1 METKIKIDISIEG
14 TPITHFSS
22 FNLEQR
28 FNEHHTFQLRF
39 NHDQIENTNK
49 ITLERSKEFIG
60 KNLTV
65 QFGRGEDY
73 EHQFI
78 GKITRVEIAQSHGF
92 QGDIVVSGFSPSVLI
107 DRGPDLGSY
116 LNKDLKTIVEKAT
129 ADAPQNDL
137 SMNIAPAYTAPID
150 YIIQYRESDF
160 EFINRL
166 SAEYHEWFYYDGV
179 KLNFGKP
186 QKLDEAT
193 LIYGRDLHSLQY
205 GMQIAPLNYQKFSYH
220 PQQDELLRSQPS
232 GNSGGSPDLS
242 HAIAASNQVYSKRYN
257 EPLEVRV
264 NSQKEIDTFVNDE
277 HKAIVSELL
286 SIMGNGDNPR
296 VKLGS
301 IVSISTSMRAITG
314 FEVQDFGK
322 FLVTA
327 VFHQLDGVGHYQNT
341 FEGVSA
347 DSEKLTVRKVEKPIA
362 DMQLANVIDNE
373 DPQKQGR
380 IKVQF
385 KWQCT
390 SNDVTEWLRVMSP
403 NAGHG
408 DTGKNRGFL
417 VIPEKGDQVI
427 VAFEEGNIA
436 RPVVMGSV
444 YHGKNVD
451 SGGFTNSNIKGMT
464 SRKGSALS
472 FDDLTHALSLGT
484 SAANFLNIKNGQ
496 SLLTAQAGNKI
507 VIHSG
512 SSTIT
517 MDKEGNISIVGKN
530 ISINGSESIDLQ
542 SPKITVGN
550 LAPSEGATPEQM
562 AAATQT
568 VDIKGKVI
576 TIEGEDLID
585 QLAKGVVISASEED
599 LIIDGQ
605 KNVNLSASTVAS
617 ITGGKVQINK
627 A

>member
-22 FNLEQR
+22 FNLDQR

-49 ITLERSKEFIG
+49 ITLEKSKDFIG

-92 QGDIVVSGFSPSVLI
+92 QGDIVVSGFSPSILI

-137 SMNIAPAYTAPID
+137 SMNIAPAYTSPID

-205 GMQIAPLNYQKFSYH
+205 GMQIAPLNYKKFSYH
-220 PQQDELLRSQPS
+220 SQQDELLSAQPS

-242 HAIAASNQVYSKRYN
+242 HAIEASNQVYSKRYN

-286 SIMGNGDNPR
+286 NIMGNGDNPR

-301 IVSISTSMRAITG
+301 IVSISTSMRGITG

-327 VFHQLDGVGHYQNT
+327 VYHQLDGVGHYQNT

-347 DSEKLTVRKVEKPIA
+347 DSEKLSVKQAQKPSP

-380 IKVQF
+380 VKVQF

-390 SNDVTEWLRVMSP
+390 SNDPTEWLRVMTP
-403 NAGHG
+403 DAGTS
-408 DTGKNRGFL
+408 DKVSRNRGF
-417 VIPEKGDQVI
+417 VFVPEKGDQVI

-436 RPVVMGSV
+436 RPVILGSV
-444 YHGKNVD
+444 FHGK
-451 SGGFTNSNIKGMT
+451 SGIGGGGGNNSKSLSSKSGHSLNLNDAGGITFIDKSKLNHIEIDGTNQITVTADKTIKLVTGGEGGSSITLNSN
-464 SRKGSALS
+464 
-472 FDDLTHALSLGT
+472 GT
-484 SAANFLNIKNGQ
+484 I
-496 SLLTAQAGNKI
+496 
-507 VIHSG
+507 
-512 SSTIT
+512 
-517 MDKEGNISIVGKN
+517 DIVGKIIN
-530 ISINGSESIDLQ
+530 IQGTESINANAGEMTGTTVNIGKKGTTGV
-542 SPKITVGN
+542 KI
-550 LAPSEGATPEQM
+550 E
-562 AAATQT
+562 
-568 VDIKGKVI
+568 
-576 TIEGEDLID
+576 
-585 QLAKGVVISASEED
+585 
-599 LIIDGQ
+599 
-605 KNVNLSASTVAS
+605 ASTVLSDAQGEQKL
-617 ITGGKVQINK
+617 TGKPVNIN
-627 A
+627 

>member
-22 FNLEQR
+22 FNLDQR

-49 ITLERSKEFIG
+49 ITLERSKDFIG

-92 QGDIVVSGFSPSVLI
+92 QGDIVVSGFSPSILI

-137 SMNIAPAYTAPID
+137 SMNIAPTYKSPID

-166 SAEYHEWFYYDGV
+166 SAEYHEWFYYDGM

-186 QKLDEAT
+186 AKLDEAT

-205 GMQIAPLNYQKFSYH
+205 GMQIAPLNYKKFSYH
-220 PQQDELLRSQPS
+220 SQQDELLSSQPS

-242 HAIAASNQVYSKRYN
+242 HAIDASNQVYSKRYN

-301 IVSISTSMRAITG
+301 IVSISTSMRGITG

-327 VFHQLDGVGHYQNT
+327 VYHQLDGVGHYQNT

-347 DSEKLTVRKVEKPIA
+347 DSEKLSVKQAQKPSP
-362 DMQLANVIDNE
+362 DMQLAIVTDND

-390 SNDVTEWLRVMSP
+390 SNDVTEWLRVMTP
-403 NAGHG
+403 DAGTS
-408 DTGKNRGFL
+408 DKVSRNRGF
-417 VIPEKGDQVI
+417 VFVPEKGDQVI

-436 RPVVMGSV
+436 RPVVLGSV
-444 YHGKNVD
+444 FHGK
-451 SGGFTNSNIKGMT
+451 SGIGGGGGNNSKSLSSKSGHSLNLNDAGGITFIDKSKLNHIEIDGESKITVTADKTIKLVTGESSITLNSN
-464 SRKGSALS
+464 
-472 FDDLTHALSLGT
+472 GT
-484 SAANFLNIKNGQ
+484 I
-496 SLLTAQAGNKI
+496 
-507 VIHSG
+507 
-512 SSTIT
+512 
-517 MDKEGNISIVGKN
+517 DIVGKIIN
-530 ISINGSESIDLQ
+530 IQGTEAINANAGE
-542 SPKITVGN
+542 
-550 LAPSEGATPEQM
+550 M
-562 AAATQT
+562 AGDAVNIGKKAQT
-568 VDIKGKVI
+568 VIKVEASTKDVQTSGAL
-576 TIEGEDLID
+576 TMASD
-585 QLAKGVVISASEED
+585 ATISAT
-599 LIIDGQ
+599 
-605 KNVNLSASTVAS
+605 STGLQT
-617 ITGGKVQINK
+617 ITGKPVNIN
-627 A
+627 

>member
-49 ITLERSKEFIG
+49 ITLEKSKEFIG

-92 QGDIVVSGFSPSVLI
+92 QGDIVLSGFSPSILI

-137 SMNIAPAYTAPID
+137 SMNIAPSYTSPID

-186 QKLDEAT
+186 AKLDEAT

-205 GMQIAPLNYQKFSYH
+205 GMQIAPLNYKKFSYH
-220 PQQDELLRSQPS
+220 SQQDELLSSQPA

-242 HAIAASNQVYSKRYN
+242 HAIEASNQVYSKRYN

-277 HKAIVSELL
+277 HKTIVSELL
-286 SIMGNGDNPR
+286 NIMGNGDNPR

-301 IVSISTSMRAITG
+301 IVSISTSMRGITG

-327 VFHQLDGVGHYQNT
+327 IYHQLDGVGHYQNT

-347 DSEKLTVRKVEKPIA
+347 DSEKLSVKQAQKPSP
-362 DMQLANVIDNE
+362 DMQLAMVLDND

-390 SNDVTEWLRVMSP
+390 SNDPTEWLRVMSP

-417 VIPEKGDQVI
+417 VVPEKGDQVI
-427 VAFEEGNIA
+427 VGFEEGNVA
-436 RPVVMGSV
+436 RPVVIGSV
-444 YHGKNVD
+444 YHGNNVD

-464 SRKGSALS
+464 SRKGSHLK
-472 FDDLTHALSLGT
+472 FDDAAHALSLATSSSNIIHVHEGEGIVETKAASIVSQSSGKNAVVIQSEPGT
-484 SAANFLNIKNGQ
+484 IGVAAENQIGLVSDGNGINITKKDGSILISAKQSITLQCGQ
-496 SLLTAQAGNKI
+496 SIIKLEPTKI
-507 VIHSG
+507 
-512 SSTIT
+512 TIT
-517 MDKEGNISIVGKN
+517 
-530 ISINGSESIDLQ
+530 
-542 SPKITVGN
+542 SPK
-550 LAPSEGATPEQM
+550 
-562 AAATQT
+562 
-568 VDIKGKVI
+568 VDI
-576 TIEGEDLID
+576 
-585 QLAKGVVISASEED
+585 
-599 LIIDGQ
+599 
-605 KNVNLSASTVAS
+605 N
-617 ITGGKVQINK
+617 
-627 A
+627 

>member
-22 FNLEQR
+22 FSLEQR
-28 FNEHHTFQLRF
+28 FNEHHKFQLRF

-49 ITLERSKEFIG
+49 ITLDRSKDFIG

-92 QGDIVVSGFSPSVLI
+92 LGDIVVSGFSPSILI

-137 SMNIAPAYTAPID
+137 SMNIAPAYTSPID

-205 GMQIAPLNYQKFSYH
+205 GMQIAPLNYRKFSYH
-220 PQQDELLRSQPS
+220 PQQDELLSSQPS
-232 GNSGGSPDLS
+232 GGNGGGSPDLS
-242 HAIAASNQVYSKRYN
+242 HAIEASNQVYSKRYN

-286 SIMGNGDNPR
+286 NIMGNGDNPR

-301 IVSISTSMRAITG
+301 VVSISTSMRGLSG

-327 VFHQLDGVGHYQNT
+327 VYHQLDGVGHYQNT

-347 DSEKLTVRKVEKPIA
+347 DSEKLSVRQAQKPSP
-362 DMQLANVIDNE
+362 DMQLAIVVDND

-380 IKVQF
+380 VKVQF

-390 SNDVTEWLRVMSP
+390 SNDPTEWLRVMSP

-417 VIPEKGDQVI
+417 VVPEKGDQVI

-436 RPVVMGSV
+436 RPVIMGSV
-444 YHGKNVD
+444 YHSNNVD

-464 SRKGSALS
+464 SRKGSSLI
-472 FDDLTHALSLGT
+472 FNDLGHHLTLGT
-484 SAANFLNIKNGQ
+484 NQANYINIKNGDQ
-496 SLLTAQAGNKI
+496 LLTAEAGSKI
-507 VIHSG
+507 IIHTG
-512 SSTIT
+512 DSTIT
-517 MDKEGNISIVGKN
+517 LEKNGNISLVGKN
-530 ISINGSESIDLQ
+530 IFILGSESVEIQ

-550 LAPSEGATPEQM
+550 IAGTTASGKQAVG
-562 AAATQT
+562 ATQT
-568 VDIKGKVI
+568 IDVKGKTI
-576 TIEGEDLID
+576 NIEGEE
-585 QLAKGVVISASEED
+585 QLNEKSQVLTAEGSMSHHIKSGKIVAVAGGAETNISGD
-599 LIIDGQ
+599 
-605 KNVNLSASTVAS
+605 TV
-617 ITGGKVQINK
+617 KINS
-627 A
+627 

>member
-39 NHDQIENTNK
+39 NHDQIENTNR
-49 ITLERSKEFIG
+49 ITLDKSKDFIG

-78 GKITRVEIAQSHGF
+78 GKIARVEIAQSHGF
-92 QGDIVVSGFSPSVLI
+92 QGDIVISGFSPSILI

-116 LNKDLKTIVEKAT
+116 LNKDLKAIVEKAT

-137 SMNIAPAYTAPID
+137 SMNIAPTYTSPID

-186 QKLDEAT
+186 TKLDEST

-220 PQQDELLRSQPS
+220 SQQDKLLSSAPTANTS
-232 GNSGGSPDLS
+232 GSPDLS
-242 HAIAASNQVYSKRYN
+242 HAIEASNQVYSKRYN

-264 NSQKEIDTFVNDE
+264 NTQKEIDTFVNDE
-277 HKAIVSELL
+277 HNAIVSELL
-286 SIMGNGDNPR
+286 TIMGNGNNPR

-301 IVSISTSMRAITG
+301 IVNISTSMRALTG

-322 FLVTA
+322 FLVTS

-347 DSEKLTVRKVEKPIA
+347 DSEKLLVKQAQKPSP
-362 DMQLANVIDNE
+362 DMQLAIVLDND
-373 DPQKQGR
+373 DPKKQGR

-390 SNDVTEWLRVMSP
+390 SNDPTEWLRVMSP

-417 VIPEKGDQVI
+417 VVPEKGDQVM

-436 RPVVMGSV
+436 RPVVIGSV
-444 YHGKNVD
+444 YHGNNVD
-451 SGGFTNSNIKGMT
+451 SGGFVNSNIKGMT
-464 SRKGSALS
+464 SRRGSSLI
-472 FDDLTHALSLGT
+472 FNDLGHHLTLGT
-484 SAANFLNIKNGQ
+484 NKANYINIRNGEQ
-496 SLLTAQAGNKI
+496 LITTEAGSKI
-507 VIHSG
+507 VIHTG
-512 SSTIT
+512 ESTVT
-517 MDKEGNISIVGKN
+517 LEKNGTISLVGKN
-530 ISINGSESIDLQ
+530 IFILGTESVEIQ

-550 LAPSEGATPEQM
+550 IAGTTASGEQQVGP
-562 AAATQT
+562 TET
-568 VDIKGKVI
+568 LDIKSKALKLEGENTLEETTKVFTAHGSDSNTVSSDQKVI
-576 TIEGEDLID
+576 
-585 QLAKGVVISASEED
+585 ISGGPLTDIS
-599 LIIDGQ
+599 GT
-605 KNVNLSASTVAS
+605 NV
-617 ITGGKVQINK
+617 KINS
-627 A
+627 

>member
-14 TPITHFSS
+14 SPITHFLS

-49 ITLERSKEFIG
+49 ITLERSKNFIG

-78 GKITRVEIAQSHGF
+78 GKISRVEIVQSHGF
-92 QGDIVVSGFSPSVLI
+92 QGDIVLSGFSPSILI

-137 SMNIAPAYTAPID
+137 SMNIAPTYTSPID

-186 QKLDEAT
+186 AKLDEAM

-205 GMQIAPLNYQKFSYH
+205 GMQIAPLNYKKFFYH
-220 PQQDELLRSQPS
+220 SQQDELLSSQPA

-242 HAIAASNQVYSKRYN
+242 HAIGASNQVYSKRYN

-286 SIMGNGDNPR
+286 NIMGNGDNPR

-301 IVSISTSMRAITG
+301 IVSISTSMRGITG

-327 VFHQLDGVGHYQNT
+327 IYHQLDGVGHYQNT

-347 DSEKLTVRKVEKPIA
+347 DSEKLTVKQAQKPSP
-362 DMQLANVIDNE
+362 DMQLAIVTDNN

-390 SNDVTEWLRVMSP
+390 SNDVTEWLRVMTP
-403 NAGHG
+403 DAG
-408 DTGKNRGFL
+408 TSEKVSRNRGF
-417 VIPEKGDQVI
+417 VFVPEIGDQVI
-427 VAFEEGNIA
+427 VAFEEGNVA
-436 RPVVMGSV
+436 RPVVLGSV
-444 YHGKNVD
+444 FHGK
-451 SGGFTNSNIKGMT
+451 SGIGGGGGNNSKSLSSKSGHSLNLNDAGGITFIDKSKLNHIEIDGTNQITVTADKTIKLVTGGEGGSSITLNSN
-464 SRKGSALS
+464 
-472 FDDLTHALSLGT
+472 GT
-484 SAANFLNIKNGQ
+484 I
-496 SLLTAQAGNKI
+496 
-507 VIHSG
+507 
-512 SSTIT
+512 
-517 MDKEGNISIVGKN
+517 DIVGKIVN
-530 ISINGSESIDLQ
+530 IQGTESINANAGEMTGSTVNIGKKGQ
-542 SPKITVGN
+542 TGVKI
-550 LAPSEGATPEQM
+550 E
-562 AAATQT
+562 
-568 VDIKGKVI
+568 
-576 TIEGEDLID
+576 
-585 QLAKGVVISASEED
+585 
-599 LIIDGQ
+599 
-605 KNVNLSASTVAS
+605 ASTVLSDAQGEQKL
-617 ITGGKVQINK
+617 TGKPVNIN
-627 A
+627 

>member
-22 FNLEQR
+22 FNLDQR

-49 ITLERSKEFIG
+49 ITLERSKDFIG

-92 QGDIVVSGFSPSVLI
+92 QGDIVVSGFSPSILI

-137 SMNIAPAYTAPID
+137 SMNIAPAYTSPID
-150 YIIQYRESDF
+150 YLIQYRESDF

-186 QKLDEAT
+186 AKLDEAT

-205 GMQIAPLNYQKFSYH
+205 GMQIAPLNYKKFSYH
-220 PQQDELLRSQPS
+220 SQQDELLSSQPS

-242 HAIAASNQVYSKRYN
+242 HAIDASNQVYSKRYN

-286 SIMGNGDNPR
+286 NIMGNGDNPR

-301 IVSISTSMRAITG
+301 IVSISTSMRGITG

-327 VFHQLDGVGHYQNT
+327 VYHQLDGVGHYQNT

-347 DSEKLTVRKVEKPIA
+347 DSEKLSVKHAQKPSP
-362 DMQLANVIDNE
+362 DMQLAIVLDND
-373 DPQKQGR
+373 DPKKQGR
-380 IKVQF
+380 VKVQF

-390 SNDVTEWLRVMSP
+390 SNDPTEWLRVMSP

-417 VIPEKGDQVI
+417 VVPEKGDQVI
-427 VAFEEGNIA
+427 VAFEEGNVA
-436 RPVVMGSV
+436 RPVIMGSV
-444 YHGKNVD
+444 YHGNNVD
-451 SGGFTNSNIKGMT
+451 SGGFVNSNIKGMT
-464 SRKGSALS
+464 SRRGSTLI
-472 FDDLTHALSLGT
+472 FNDDRHHLTLGT
-484 SAANFLNIKNGQ
+484 NKANYIKIQNGEQ
-496 SLLTAQAGNKI
+496 FLTAEAGSKI
-507 VIHSG
+507 VVHTG

-517 MDKEGNISIVGKN
+517 LDKDGNISISGKN
-530 ISINGSESIDLQ
+530 ISILGTQSVDIQ
-542 SPKITVGN
+542 SPKITMGN
-550 LAPSEGATPEQM
+550 LAPAEGATKEQT
-562 AAATQT
+562 AAATNTIDIKAKKIDIEAENELKEHAQVIRSDSKLMT
-568 VDIKGKVI
+568 KIKAGSYIEVDGGKVTDIKG
-576 TIEGEDLID
+576 
-585 QLAKGVVISASEED
+585 
-599 LIIDGQ
+599 
-605 KNVNLSASTVAS
+605 STAVR
-617 ITGGKVQINK
+617 IN
-627 A
+627 

>member
-1 METKIKIDISIEG
+1 METKIRIDISIEG

-22 FNLEQR
+22 FNLDQR

-49 ITLERSKEFIG
+49 ITLERSKDFIG

-92 QGDIVVSGFSPSVLI
+92 QGDIVVSGFSPSILI

-137 SMNIAPAYTAPID
+137 SMNIAPAYTSPID

-186 QKLDEAT
+186 AKLDEAT

-205 GMQIAPLNYQKFSYH
+205 GMQIAPLNYKKFSYH
-220 PQQDELLRSQPS
+220 SQQDELLSSQPS

-242 HAIAASNQVYSKRYN
+242 HAIDASNQVYSKRYN

-286 SIMGNGDNPR
+286 NIMGNGDNPR

-301 IVSISTSMRAITG
+301 IVSISTSMRGITG

-327 VFHQLDGVGHYQNT
+327 VYHQLDGVGHYQNT

-347 DSEKLTVRKVEKPIA
+347 DSEKLAVKQVQKPSP
-362 DMQLANVIDNE
+362 DMQLANVVDND

-380 IKVQF
+380 IKVKF
-385 KWQCT
+385 KWECT
-390 SNDVTEWLRVMSP
+390 SNDVTEWLRVMTP
-403 NAGHG
+403 DAGTS
-408 DTGKNRGFL
+408 DKVSRNRGF
-417 VIPEKGDQVI
+417 VFVPEKGDQVI
-427 VAFEEGNIA
+427 VAFEEGNVA
-436 RPVVMGSV
+436 RPVVLGSV
-444 YHGKNVD
+444 FHGK
-451 SGGFTNSNIKGMT
+451 SGIGGGGGNNSKSLSSKSGHSLNLNDAGGITFIDKSKLNHIEIDGTNQITITADKTIKLVTG
-464 SRKGSALS
+464 GE
-472 FDDLTHALSLGT
+472 G
-484 SAANFLNIKNGQ
+484 
-496 SLLTAQAGNKI
+496 
-507 VIHSG
+507 G
-512 SSTIT
+512 SSITLNSDGTI
-517 MDKEGNISIVGKN
+517 
-530 ISINGSESIDLQ
+530 
-542 SPKITVGN
+542 
-550 LAPSEGATPEQM
+550 
-562 AAATQT
+562 
-568 VDIKGKVI
+568 DIIGKVI
-576 TIEGEDLID
+576 NIQGTDAINANAGKMTGSAVNIGKKATTVVNIGASTLLADASGEQTLN
-585 QLAKGVVISASEED
+585 GS
-599 LIIDGQ
+599 
-605 KNVNLSASTVAS
+605 NVN
-617 ITGGKVQINK
+617 IN
-627 A
+627 

>member
-220 PQQDELLRSQPS
+220 PQQDELLSSKPS
-232 GNSGGSPDLS
+232 GSNGGSPDLS

-301 IVSISTSMRAITG
+301 IVSIGTSMRAITG

-347 DSEKLTVRKVEKPIA
+347 DSEKLSVRKAEKPLA

-380 IKVQF
+380 IKVKF

-390 SNDVTEWLRVMSP
+390 SNDVTEWLRVVTP
-403 NAGHG
+403 DAGSS
-408 DTGKNRGFL
+408 DKVNKNRGF
-417 VIPEKGDQVI
+417 VFIPEVGDQVL
-427 VAFEEGNIA
+427 VAFEEGNVA
-436 RPVVMGSV
+436 RPIVIGSMFSGKSGTGGGSSNNVKALTTRSGNTIILNDNDGSINVKDPSGNVITLHGNGQVTLTAPNSFTINTKDFIVNASNSIAMNAQPGEQGGGEGTINISAKKSIAATADTEGITINATTMGV
-444 YHGKNVD
+444 AITGKTDV
-451 SGGFTNSNIKGMT
+451 SIAS
-464 SRKGSALS
+464 
-472 FDDLTHALSLGT
+472 T
-484 SAANFLNIKNGQ
+484 SAAAIL
-496 SLLTAQAGNKI
+496 AGTTET
-507 VIHSG
+507 H
-512 SSTIT
+512 
-517 MDKEGNISIVGKN
+517 
-530 ISINGSESIDLQ
+530 INGADVKMDGTATIRISSNDTD
-542 SPKITVGN
+542 IT
-550 LAPSEGATPEQM
+550 
-562 AAATQT
+562 
-568 VDIKGKVI
+568 
-576 TIEGEDLID
+576 
-585 QLAKGVVISASEED
+585 
-599 LIIDGQ
+599 
-605 KNVNLSASTVAS
+605 
-617 ITGGKVQINK
+617 
-627 A
+627 

>member
-22 FNLEQR
+22 FNLDQR

-49 ITLERSKEFIG
+49 ITLEKSKEFIG

-92 QGDIVVSGFSPSVLI
+92 QGDIVVSGFSPSILI

-137 SMNIAPAYTAPID
+137 SMNIAPAYTSPID

-205 GMQIAPLNYQKFSYH
+205 GMQIAPLNYKKFSYH
-220 PQQDELLRSQPS
+220 SQQDELLSAQPS

-242 HAIAASNQVYSKRYN
+242 HAIEASNQVYSKRYN

-286 SIMGNGDNPR
+286 NIMGNGDNPR

-301 IVSISTSMRAITG
+301 IVSISTSMRGITG

-327 VFHQLDGVGHYQNT
+327 VYHQLDGVGHYQNT

-347 DSEKLTVRKVEKPIA
+347 DSEKLSVKQAQKPSP
-362 DMQLANVIDNE
+362 DMQLANVVDNE

-380 IKVQF
+380 VKVQF

-390 SNDVTEWLRVMSP
+390 SNDVTEWLRVVTP
-403 NAGHG
+403 DAGSS
-408 DTGKNRGFL
+408 DKVNKNRGF
-417 VIPEKGDQVI
+417 VFIPEVGDQVL
-427 VAFEEGNIA
+427 VAFEEGNVA
-436 RPVVMGSV
+436 RPIVIGSMFSGKSGTGGGSSNNVKALTTRSGNTIILNDNDGSV
-444 YHGKNVD
+444 NVKDPSGNVITLHGNGQVTLTAPNSFTINTKDFIVNASNSVAINAQPGEQ
-451 SGGFTNSNIKGMT
+451 GGGEGTINI
-464 SRKGSALS
+464 SAKKTIAATADTEGITIDATTMGVAITGKTDVS
-472 FDDLTHALSLGT
+472 VAST
-484 SAANFLNIKNGQ
+484 SAAAIL
-496 SLLTAQAGNKI
+496 AGTTET
-507 VIHSG
+507 H
-512 SSTIT
+512 
-517 MDKEGNISIVGKN
+517 
-530 ISINGSESIDLQ
+530 INGADVKMDGTATIRINSNDTD
-542 SPKITVGN
+542 IT
-550 LAPSEGATPEQM
+550 
-562 AAATQT
+562 
-568 VDIKGKVI
+568 
-576 TIEGEDLID
+576 
-585 QLAKGVVISASEED
+585 
-599 LIIDGQ
+599 
-605 KNVNLSASTVAS
+605 
-617 ITGGKVQINK
+617 
-627 A
+627 

>member
-22 FNLEQR
+22 FNLDQR

-49 ITLERSKEFIG
+49 ITLERSKDFIG

-92 QGDIVVSGFSPSVLI
+92 QGDIVVSGFSPSILI

-137 SMNIAPAYTAPID
+137 SMNIAPAYTSPID

-186 QKLDEAT
+186 AKLDEAM

-205 GMQIAPLNYQKFSYH
+205 GMQIAPLNYKKFSYH
-220 PQQDELLRSQPS
+220 SQQDKLLSSQPT
-232 GNSGGSPDLS
+232 GNNGGSPDLS
-242 HAIAASNQVYSKRYN
+242 HAIDASNQVYSKRYN

-286 SIMGNGDNPR
+286 NIMGNGDNPR

-301 IVSISTSMRAITG
+301 IVSISTSMRGITG

-327 VFHQLDGVGHYQNT
+327 VYHQLDGVGHYQNT

-347 DSEKLTVRKVEKPIA
+347 DSEKLSVRHAQKPSP
-362 DMQLANVIDNE
+362 DMQLANVIDND

-385 KWQCT
+385 KWECT
-390 SNDVTEWLRVMSP
+390 SNDVTEWLRVMTP
-403 NAGHG
+403 DAGTS
-408 DTGKNRGFL
+408 DKVSRNRGF
-417 VIPEKGDQVI
+417 VFVPEKGDQVI
-427 VAFEEGNIA
+427 VAFEEGNVA
-436 RPVVMGSV
+436 RPVVLGSV
-444 YHGKNVD
+444 FHGK
-451 SGGFTNSNIKGMT
+451 SGIGGGGGNNSKSLSSKSGHSLNLNDAAGITFIDKTKLNHIEIDGENKITVTADKTIKLVTGESSITLNSNGTIDIVGKIINIQGTEAINANAGEMT
-464 SRKGSALS
+464 GSAVNIGKKAQTAIKVEAS
-472 FDDLTHALSLGT
+472 TKDVQT
-484 SAANFLNIKNGQ
+484 SAALTMASDATINSTSNGIQ
-496 SLLTAQAGNKI
+496 TI
-507 VIHSG
+507 SG
-512 SSTIT
+512 SY
-517 MDKEGNISIVGKN
+517 
-530 ISINGSESIDLQ
+530 
-542 SPKITVGN
+542 
-550 LAPSEGATPEQM
+550 
-562 AAATQT
+562 
-568 VDIKGKVI
+568 VDI
-576 TIEGEDLID
+576 
-585 QLAKGVVISASEED
+585 
-599 LIIDGQ
+599 
-605 KNVNLSASTVAS
+605 N
-617 ITGGKVQINK
+617 
-627 A
+627 